1 MCLHST
7 ALHDLR
13 QFAGRDVTVIGAGA
27 SALESLALLHESGAT
42 TRLVA
47 RRKQITWNS
56 LTPDPNAIE
65 RLRTP
70 LGGIGPGWRAWA
82 VSELPFLYRRMFKPA
97 KRHRIFLTTW
107 GPAGAWWLRERV
119 EGKID
124 VLFEHQIASAQD
136 VDGQVRLGL
145 TGPAGA
151 TEILT
156 DHVIA
161 ATGFDVALDRID
173 CLEPTLRA
181 QIAREGP
188 YARLNAHFETSVNG
202 LFIVG
207 LPAAPVF
214 GPVQRFMFG
223 AKHAAPAVTKALRR
237 SSARDAI
244 DQVPAAL
251 DEPKLKVLQPD

>member
-1 MCLHST
+1 M
-7 ALHDLR
+7 
-13 QFAGRDVTVIGAGA
+13 
-27 SALESLALLHESGAT
+27 
-42 TRLVA
+42 
-47 RRKQITWNS
+47 
-56 LTPDPNAIE
+56 
-65 RLRTP
+65 
-70 LGGIGPGWRAWA
+70 
-82 VSELPFLYRRMFKPA
+82 
-97 KRHRIFLTTW
+97 
-107 GPAGAWWLRERV
+107 RERV

-124 VLFEHQIASAQD
+124 VLFERKIISAEA

-161 ATGFDVALDRID
+161 ATGFDVALERID
-173 CLEPTLRA
+173 CLDRALRA
-181 QIAREGP
+181 QIEREGP

-237 SSARDAI
+237 SSAHDAV

-251 DEPKLKVLQPD
+251 DKPKLKVLQPD